1 MAKGRIVPLTS
12 LALLL
17 LAAGLLGAPP
27 ATLALTCT
35 LSLIVMVGFGTAH
48 ALGGF
53 TGKRPLPRPTRL
65 PPAEG
70 EDAPPPLP
78 GDPRA
83 SKEWLDTLEDIRS
96 LPEVSGR
103 RRRA

>member
-1 MAKGRIVPLTS
+1 MTRGRIAGLTT
-12 LALLL
+12 LGLVL

-35 LSLIVMVGFGTAH
+35 LSLILMVAFGTAH

-53 TGKRPLPRPTRL
+53 TAKRPPPRPTRL
-65 PPAEG
+65 PQAED

-83 SKEWLDTLEDIRS
+83 SKEWLDTLEDIRA